1 MNVKIFDKM
10 GIDKY
15 TEKKFDS
22 FESLQLFLQKDNLYI
37 LHWDEKY
44 FWTLKKIFFRDRT
57 PNICDDCDAID
68 NPSCSHCIGC

>member
-15 TEKKFDS
+15 TEKDFDS
-22 FESLQLFLQKDNLYI
+22 SDSLLIFLYNNPLYV
-37 LHWDEKY
+37 LSWDKFY
-44 FWTLKKIFFRDRT
+44 SWTLKKIFFNDK
-57 PNICDDCDAID
+57 NSSICDDCDSID